1 MITEVFRDVDTPD
14 GTNRAQFLRRAGVSG
29 IALASGGTILATM
42 TSSAN
47 AAVTDL
53 DGQIATAAA
62 AAELLAVNTYTLAIN
77 SKLFKGGA
85 LTYLKTARKQEKGH
99 YDALAQLLKDNGA
112 TPPVASDYT
121 YKYPKFKSAKDV
133 VNFAVALET
142 AFVGAYV
149 LAAGVLSTPE
159 LRSTAAAIGA
169 NEGSHLGFF
178 TGASGKVAVA
188 PTVPKAAKSLDAVI
202 KTVGTYQKKK

>member
-1 MITEVFRDVDTPD
+1 MNEVFRDVDAPD

-29 IALASGGTILATM
+29 IALASGGTILATI
-42 TSSAN
+42 TSSAQ
-47 AAVTDL
+47 AQVTDL

-62 AAELLAVNTYTLAIN
+62 AAELLAVNTYSVAIR
-77 SKLFKGGA
+77 SGLFKGGA
-85 LTYLKTARKQEKGH
+85 LSYLKTARKQEQEH
-99 YDALAQLLKDNGA
+99 YNALAGVLKANGA
-112 TPPVASDYT
+112 TAPKASDYT

-133 VNFAVALET
+133 VAFAVALET

-159 LRSTAAAIGA
+159 LRSTAASIGA

-178 TGASGKVAVA
+178 TGASGKTAIA
-188 PTVPKAAKSLDAVI
+188 PAFPKAAKSLDAVI
-202 KTVGTYQKKK
+202 KTVGTYQKAK